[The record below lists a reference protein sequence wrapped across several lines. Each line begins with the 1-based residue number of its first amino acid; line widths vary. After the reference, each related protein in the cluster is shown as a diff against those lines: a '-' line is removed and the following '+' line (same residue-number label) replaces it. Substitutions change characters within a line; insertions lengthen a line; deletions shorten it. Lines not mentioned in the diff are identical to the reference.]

1 MKALPRRVRFAS
13 GTLALALVAACVGP
27 VSEAVDSVPPD
38 SPHDAAAWRIGR
50 YADENGQIPQQAWQ
64 TALMERERTV
74 AATAARPE
82 AGGIASPA
90 WVERGPANVA
100 GRSRILVID
109 PRDPQRMFA
118 GSVSGGLWRSTDGGA
133 NWAHVD
139 DWWGNLSVPTVTLDP
154 SDPDVMYVGTG
165 EGFYSLAH
173 LTRSFSHFV
182 RGAGVMKSTDGGV
195 TWAQLPATAS
205 WLHVTRIAVSPT
217 DPNVLLASRRPGGI
231 ARSTDGGATWTD
243 VATGEH
249 SFQVVFD
256 PNDGNRAVA
265 HFCATSALTHSVL
278 TSTDAGATWQP
289 AQSGLNAVTGESS
302 RIELCYA
309 RSAPGVVYAS
319 VGGNGGSV
327 WRSTDNG
334 INWTQRSASGTSTG
348 TSYYY
353 NALWVDPTNENV
365 VVIGALHVWRSTD
378 GGQTFTQTTNGYIMT
393 VDPHLDVHS
402 VVADPG
408 YDGVTNRR
416 VYVTTDGGVHVANN
430 IFAAAPG
437 SGWADLDA
445 TMISTQFYAA
455 AGHGSSDLLMGGT
468 QDNGTL
474 RIVGSNRNANL
485 TFGGDGGQVQ
495 IDPTD
500 SRYVYGEYQY
510 LGVHRSSNG
519 GASSGTITRGLGDF
533 GSGNSNFIAP
543 LRLDP
548 NNTLRL
554 YAGGRQL
561 WRTTNARASNVGWTA
576 IKPNVGSLTSA
587 IAIAPGLSD
596 RVLVGH
602 NDGRLYRSSNATAT
616 SPTWTAVDDNGA
628 NDPLPDRVVTRL
640 VFDPSDASVVYATFG
655 GFAADNLWRSGD
667 GGLTWQRITGTAP
680 FALPTAPVYG
690 MTVHP
695 DDPDVLYAAT
705 EVGVFASDDGGAH
718 WTTDNDGPASVVAEE
733 ITFMHG
739 TRRLVLATL
748 GRGLWTADV
757 RLPGYTSFGTGCGSA
772 TPPQLAID
780 PRAPARIGKTLGLD
794 ATGLAAGQP
803 MATLLVGLSDQS
815 WNGTP
820 LPLPL
825 AAVGLPNCQLLCSVD
840 GAVSA
845 AITASGAA
853 SWGLPL
859 PDDRNLL
866 GASLYFQVVA
876 PDPGANATGLGM
888 SQGLSTQLGW

>member
-1 MKALPRRVRFAS
+1 MSASKRRAFSPV
-13 GTLALALVAACVGP
+13 GILALALAASCVGTAGDG
-27 VSEAVDSVPPD
+27 SDSSVPPD

-50 YADENGQIPQQAWQ
+50 YVDETGQIPARAWQ
-64 TALMERERTV
+64 TALEERERVV

-82 AGGIASPA
+82 FGGVAPAA
-90 WVERGPANVA
+90 WVSRGPDNVA
-100 GRSRILVID
+100 GRSRAMVID
-109 PRDPQRMFA
+109 PRNPQRMFA
-118 GSVSGGLWRSTDGGA
+118 GSVSGGLWRSDDGGT

-139 DWWGNLSVPTVTLDP
+139 DWWGNLSVPTLTLDP
-154 SDPDVMYVGTG
+154 SNPDVMYVGTG
-165 EGFYSLAH
+165 EGFYSLGH
-173 LTRSFSHFV
+173 LVRSFSHFV
-182 RGAGVMKSTDGGV
+182 RGAGVMKSTDGGT
-195 TWAQLPATAS
+195 TWSQLPSTAG

-217 DPNVLLASRRPGGI
+217 NPNILLASRRPGGI

-265 HFCATSALTHSVL
+265 HFCATSALTHGVL
-278 TSTDAGATWQP
+278 TSSDAGATWQP
-289 AQSGLNAVTGESS
+289 AQSGLTSVAGERA

-309 RSAPGVVYAS
+309 KSSPGVVYAS
-319 VGGNGGSV
+319 VGDSGTV
-327 WRSTDNG
+327 WRSADHG
-334 INWTQRSASGTSTG
+334 RNWTQRSSSGTSTG

-365 VVIGALHVWRSTD
+365 LVIGALHVWRSTN

-437 SGWADLDA
+437 SGWVDLDA
-445 TMISTQFYAA
+445 TMTSTQFYAA
-455 AGHGSSDLLMGGT
+455 AGHGSSDVVVGGT

-474 RIVGSNRNANL
+474 RVVGASRTANL
-485 TFGGDGGQVQ
+485 NFGGDGGQVQ

-500 SRYVYGEYQY
+500 PRYVYGEYQY

-519 GASSGTITRGLGDF
+519 GSSAGTITRGLGDF
-533 GSGNSNFIAP
+533 GSGNCNFIAP

-548 NNTLRL
+548 NNSLRL
-554 YAGGRQL
+554 YAGGRRL
-561 WRTTNARASNVGWTA
+561 WRTANARASTVGWTA
-576 IKPNVGSLTSA
+576 IKPDVGSLTSA
-587 IAIAPGLSD
+587 IAIAPGLQD

-602 NDGRLYRSSNATAT
+602 NDGRLYRTSNATAS

-628 NDPLPDRVVTRL
+628 TDPLPDRVVTRL
-640 VFDPSDASVVYATFG
+640 VFDPSNASVVYATFA
-655 GFAADNLWRSGD
+655 GFAADNLWRSAD

-690 MTVHP
+690 MAVHP

-705 EVGVFASDDGGAH
+705 EVGVFTSDDGGAH
-718 WTTDNDGPASVVAEE
+718 WTADNNGPANVVAEE
-733 ITFMHG
+733 ISFMHG

-757 RLPGYTSFGTGCGSA
+757 ALPDVVAYGTGCGA
-772 TPPQLAID
+772 PAAPTLAVD
-780 PRAPARIGKTLGLD
+780 PLAPARIGKSLGLE
-794 ATGLAAGQP
+794 ATGLAPNQP
-803 MATLLVGLSDQS
+803 LASLLIGLSDQS
-815 WNGTP
+815 WNGTS
-820 LPLPL
+820 LPLTL
-825 AAVGLPNCQLLCSVD
+825 TAVGMPNCQLLCSVD
-840 GAVSA
+840 GALSA
-845 AITASGAA
+845 PIAAGGTASW
-853 SWGLPL
+853 SLPL
-859 PDDRNLL
+859 PDDRTLI
-866 GASLYFQVVA
+866 GAWLYFQVA
-876 PDPGANATGLGM
+876 SPAPGANATGIAM
-888 SQGLSTQLGW
+888 TQGLATQLGW